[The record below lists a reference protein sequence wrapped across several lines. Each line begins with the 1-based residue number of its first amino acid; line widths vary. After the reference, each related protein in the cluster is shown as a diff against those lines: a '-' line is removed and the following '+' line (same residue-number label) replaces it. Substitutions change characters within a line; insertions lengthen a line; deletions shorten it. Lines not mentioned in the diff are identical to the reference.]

1 MSTTLSWTW
10 TTEQVTEESTMAK
23 VQKDRIGPMSAWVY
37 RIKTEDDVE
46 IAITRLLGDSDDGAR
61 EPVAR

>member
-1 MSTTLSWTW
+1 
-10 TTEQVTEESTMAK
+10 VTEESTMAK
-23 VQKDRIGPMSAWVY
+23 VQKDRIGPLSAWVY